1 MNERRSARRSSRR
14 STRSCLGPHERPAFS
29 GPKPVSALGHRRD
42 GLRPQTTH
50 LRRAANPLLKPSLA
64 EGDPH
69 RSMLST
75 HCSTLTAGAS
85 ISASSGSSSFN
96 AFRPLQHP
104 HRGGVDFGFEWIL
117 IVQCFP
123 PTAAGRRTP
132 NLQGSILILSSQ
144 KMSPGRAVWWSAVP
158 ISGANALEDHLKP
171 TPRELRSPSPPS
183 PAWELIGPLST
194 GPLKSARRRWLPGRS
209 SRVRIRGSAVTQ
221 SRSSYAGVIHE
232 LRGRNSVVECQLPK
246 LDVVGSNPIARFHH
260 APKSGLLASTREL
273 SGLGLVAS
281 AVVSTETRHGA
292 WGSGLLRPLF
302 PGCTGRR
309 QRRVQREPHW

>member
-69 RSMLST
+69 RSMLSN

-132 NLQGSILILSSQ
+132 NLQGSILIFSVLRRCPLAERFGGLRFPSREPMLS
-144 KMSPGRAVWWSAVP
+144 K
-158 ISGANALEDHLKP
+158 I
-171 TPRELRSPSPPS
+171 T
-183 PAWELIGPLST
+183 
-194 GPLKSARRRWLPGRS
+194 
-209 SRVRIRGSAVTQ
+209 
-221 SRSSYAGVIHE
+221 
-232 LRGRNSVVECQLPK
+232 
-246 LDVVGSNPIARFHH
+246 SN
-260 APKSGLLASTREL
+260 
-273 SGLGLVAS
+273 
-281 AVVSTETRHGA
+281 
-292 WGSGLLRPLF
+292 RPLENS
-302 PGCTGRR
+302 GRPR
-309 QRRVQREPHW
+309 LPRRLGS